1 MAFRREAVLA
11 GLNQRHRHGAVA
23 LGFRGLRTVILMM
36 FALFFAVPLLW
47 LLLATTKSGEQL
59 QLGAPLGLGS
69 LHQLVR
75 NWQALTGI
83 NGDAYMGWFGNSVEY
98 VLGALFIVLLVDVP
112 AGYGLAICDQRWRR
126 PLLGTTLVLML
137 IPNTVLVLPLFLE
150 MNGAHLIGNPLSVIL
165 PFSFFPFG
173 VFLAYLYFSTSMPRD
188 ALDAARIDGCSELQV
203 FLRVALPL
211 SKPVIALIALFSFVA
226 NWNNYFLPLL
236 MLPSSDGYPLQ
247 VGLADLPRGSPVLAL
262 GTLVSA
268 LPVMII
274 FIISSRYFLAGLTAG
289 STTD

>member
-1 MAFRREAVLA
+1 MTALNHRRRPGV
-11 GLNQRHRHGAVA
+11 RAVA
-23 LGFRGLRTVILMM
+23 VRGLRTGILLL
-36 FALFFAVPLLW
+36 FAVFFAVPLLW
-47 LLLATTKSGEQL
+47 LVLATTKSGAQL
-59 QLGAPLGLGS
+59 QLGAPLGWGS
-69 LHQLVR
+69 LHQLSR
-75 NWQALTGI
+75 NWHALTAI
-83 NGDAYMGWFGNSVEY
+83 NGDAYLAWFGNSVEY
-98 VLGALFIVLLVDVP
+98 VFGALFIVLLVDVP

-126 PLLGTTLVLML
+126 PLLLATLLLML

-150 MNGAHLIGNPLSVIL
+150 MNAAHLIGNPLSVIL

-173 VFLAYLYFSTSMPRD
+173 VFLAYLYFSTSIPRD

-247 VGLADLPRGSPVLAL
+247 VGLAELPRASPVLAL
-262 GTLVSA
+262 GSLLSVLPVVLVFLVSQ
-268 LPVMII
+268 
-274 FIISSRYFLAGLTAG
+274 RYLLAGLTTG